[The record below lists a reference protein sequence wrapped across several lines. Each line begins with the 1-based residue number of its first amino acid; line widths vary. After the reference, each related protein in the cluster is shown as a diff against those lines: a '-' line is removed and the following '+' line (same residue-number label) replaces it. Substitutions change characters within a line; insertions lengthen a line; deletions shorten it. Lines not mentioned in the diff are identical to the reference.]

1 MIRLALFIIALLL
14 AIGALE
20 ATDAWLITVAVLAG
34 IGLFFSGGKRLG
46 LRRLRLSTEGLRG
59 WVGSSRWDEDW

>member
-14 AIGALE
+14 AVGALE

-34 IGLFFSGGKRLG
+34 VGLLFSSGKRLG
-46 LRRLRLSTEGLRG
+46 LRRLRG
-59 WVGSSRWDEDW
+59 WVGSSRWDDDW

>member
-14 AIGALE
+14 AVGALE

-34 IGLFFSGGKRLG
+34 IGLFFSGGRRLG
-46 LRRLRLSTEGLRG
+46 LRRLRPSTEGLRG
-59 WVGSSRWDEDW
+59 WVGSSRWDDDW

>member
-14 AIGALE
+14 AVGALE

-46 LRRLRLSTEGLRG
+46 LRRLRG

>member
-14 AIGALE
+14 AAGALE

-46 LRRLRLSTEGLRG
+46 LRRLRG
-59 WVGSSRWDEDW
+59 WVDSSRWNDDW

>member
-14 AIGALE
+14 AAGALE

-34 IGLFFSGGKRLG
+34 IGLFFSGG
-46 LRRLRLSTEGLRG
+46 RRLRPSTEGLRG
-59 WVGSSRWDEDW
+59 WVGTSRWDDDW